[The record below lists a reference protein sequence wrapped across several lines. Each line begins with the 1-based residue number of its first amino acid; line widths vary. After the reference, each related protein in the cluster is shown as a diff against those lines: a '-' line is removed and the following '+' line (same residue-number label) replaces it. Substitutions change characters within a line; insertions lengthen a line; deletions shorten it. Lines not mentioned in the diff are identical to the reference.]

1 VSAASLPVAC
11 SLSTPELRERREG
24 LLAEVRSGAL
34 ETKRVRGGLAL
45 RFPGAARWVETL
57 ARLVAL
63 ERECCRFLRF
73 RLTAEPGGGPV
84 WLEITGPRGTAEFLS
99 VELGLTA

>member
-1 VSAASLPVAC
+1 MLAALPVAC
-11 SLSTPELRERREG
+11 SLSTPQMRARRDG
-24 LLAEVRSGAL
+24 ILAEVREGAL
-34 ETKRVRGGLAL
+34 ETRRVRGGLAL

-73 RLTAEPGGGPV
+73 RLTAEPDRGPV
-84 WLEITGPRGTAEFLS
+84 WLEITGPRGTAEFLR
-99 VELGLTA
+99 VELGFTA